1 MAHDSTHNQTKHWQA
16 LDAAHHV
23 HPFSDT
29 AALNKEGVRVIVKA
43 DGIYLWDSEG
53 NKIIDAMAGLWCV
66 QVGYGNK
73 ALADAGCEALNT
85 LPYYNHFF
93 KTTNPY
99 TVELAAKLATLLPDG
114 HEHVLFANSGSEAND
129 TALKLIR
136 YYWNLKKKPQKKIH
150 LSRDYAYHGVTFA
163 AASLSGLAPMHPQWD
178 LPLPGFEKVPTPY
191 WYGAKAAGY
200 GDIAP
205 EEFGVLIAKKL
216 EEKILEL
223 GADRVASFSAEPVQ
237 GAGGVIF
244 PPASYWPEVQRI
256 CRKYDVLLHLD
267 EVITGFGRT
276 GEWFGAQTFAISP
289 DIMTMAKGLSSGY
302 QPISAISLGE
312 RMAKTILHANEELVH
327 GYTYSGHPVASAV
340 ALKNLETIETLGLVP
355 RVKNSI
361 GPYFARRLH
370 EAFDDHPIVGE
381 VRTLG
386 LLGAVEL
393 VADRKKRAFFA
404 EIGTAG
410 TQCRNHCFKSGLV
423 SRAIRDTM
431 VLAPPLVVS
440 EAQIDEIVLRL
451 RNAVDRTAKD
461 FGRL

>member
-1 MAHDSTHNQTKHWQA
+1 MTKEHNLTKHWQA

-23 HPFSDT
+23 HPFTDT
-29 AALNKEGVRVIVKA
+29 EALIKEGVRVITRA
-43 DGIYLWDSEG
+43 DGVYLWDSEG
-53 NKIIDAMAGLWCV
+53 KKILDGMAGLWCV

-73 ALADAGCEALNT
+73 ALAEAGYEALTT

-99 TVELAAKLATLLPDG
+99 TAELAAKLASLLPDG
-114 HEHVLFANSGSEAND
+114 HDHVLFANSGSEAND

-163 AASLSGLAPMHPQWD
+163 AASLSGLTPMHPQFD
-178 LPLPGFEKVPTPY
+178 LPLPGFQKVPAPY
-191 WYGAKAAGY
+191 WYGAKAAGH
-200 GDIAP
+200 GDIGAD
-205 EEFGVLIAKKL
+205 EFGILIAKKL
-216 EEKILEL
+216 EEKVLEL
-223 GADRVASFSAEPVQ
+223 GADNVASFSAEPIQ

-244 PPASYWPEVQRI
+244 PPKTYWPEVERI

-276 GEWFGAQTFAISP
+276 GEWFGAQTFGVAP

-302 QPISAISLGE
+302 QPISAISLGD
-312 RMAKTILHANEELVH
+312 RMAETILHANEELVH

-340 ALKNLETIETLGLVP
+340 ALKNLETIESLGLVP
-355 RVKNSI
+355 RVKNEI
-361 GPYFARRLH
+361 GPYMARRLH
-370 EAFDDHPIVGE
+370 ETFDDHPIVGE

-386 LLGAVEL
+386 LLGAIEL
-393 VADRKKRAFFA
+393 VADRKTRSFFP
-404 EIGTAG
+404 EIGTVG
-410 TQCRNHCFKSGLV
+410 THCRNYCFGSGLV

-431 VLAPPLVVS
+431 VLSPPLTIS
-440 EAQIDEIVLRL
+440 ESEVEEIVAKLK
-451 RNAVDRTAKD
+451 AAIDSTAKD
-461 FGRL
+461 FGKL

>member
-1 MAHDSTHNQTKHWQA
+1 MAREHHNLTRHWQA

-29 AALNKEGVRVIVKA
+29 AALNREGVRVITKA
-43 DGIYLWDSEG
+43 DGVWLWDSEG
-53 NKIIDAMAGLWCV
+53 RKILDGMAGLWCV

-73 ALADAGCEALNT
+73 ALAEAGCEALKT

-93 KTTNPY
+93 KTTNPW
-99 TVELAAKLATLLPDG
+99 TVELAAKLAGLLPEG

-129 TALKLIR
+129 SALKLIR
-136 YYWNLKKKPQKKIH
+136 YYWNLKKKPEKKIH

-163 AASLSGLAPMHPQWD
+163 AASLSGLTPMHPQWD
-178 LPLPGFEKVPTPY
+178 LPLPGFRKVPAPY
-191 WYGAKAAGY
+191 WYGARAAGH

-205 EEFGVLIAKKL
+205 EAFGLLIAKKL
-216 EEKILEL
+216 EEKILEI

-244 PPASYWPEVQRI
+244 PPASYWPEVARI
-256 CRKYDVLLHLD
+256 CRKHDVLLHLD

-276 GEWFGAQTFAISP
+276 GEWFGAQTFRLQP

-302 QPISAISLGE
+302 QPISAISMGE
-312 RMAKTILHANEELVH
+312 RMAKAILHADEELVH

-340 ALKNLETIETLGLVP
+340 ALRNLEAIEELGLVK
-355 RVKNSI
+355 RVKKEI
-361 GPYFARRLH
+361 GPYFARALH
-370 EAFDDHPIVGE
+370 AAFDDHPIVGE

-393 VADRKKRAFFA
+393 VADRKKRAFFPD
-404 EIGTAG
+404 IGNAG
-410 TQCRNHCFKSGLV
+410 THCRNYCFNSGLI

-431 VLAPPLVVS
+431 VLAPPLVIS
-440 EAQIDEIVLRL
+440 EAEVDEAVRL
-451 RNAVDRTAKD
+451 LKNAVDRTAKD

>member
-1 MAHDSTHNQTKHWQA
+1 MTGTHNQTKHWQA

-29 AALNKEGVRVIVKA
+29 AALNKEGVRVITKA

-53 NKIIDAMAGLWCV
+53 RKIIDGMAGLWCV

-99 TVELAAKLATLLPDG
+99 TVELAAKLAGLLPDG
-114 HEHVLFANSGSEAND
+114 HDHVLFANSGSEAND

-136 YYWNLKKKPQKKIH
+136 YFWNLKKKPQKKIH

-163 AASLSGLAPMHPQWD
+163 AASLSGLTPMHPQWD

-191 WYGAKAAGY
+191 WFGAKAAGY
-200 GDIAP
+200 GDVGP
-205 EEFGVLIAKKL
+205 EEFGVLIAGKL

-223 GADRVASFSAEPVQ
+223 GAGHVASFSAEPIQ

-244 PPASYWPEVQRI
+244 PPASYWLEVQRI

-276 GEWFGAQTFAISP
+276 GEWFGADTFGIAP

-302 QPISAISLGE
+302 QPISAISLGA
-312 RMAKTILHANEELVH
+312 RMAKTILNANEELVH

-340 ALKNLETIETLGLVP
+340 ALKNLEVMEALGLVP
-355 RVKNSI
+355 RVKNVI
-361 GPYFARRLH
+361 GPYFARALH
-370 EAFDDHPIVGE
+370 AAFDGHPIVGE
-381 VRTLG
+381 VRTQG

-393 VADRKKRAFFA
+393 VSDKKQRAFFA
-404 EIGTAG
+404 DIGTVG
-410 TQCRNHCFKSGLV
+410 TLCRNYCFDSGLI

-431 VLAPPLVVS
+431 VLSPPLTVT
-440 EAQIDEIVLRL
+440 EAEIDAIVARL
-451 RNAVDRTAKD
+451 KDAVDRTAKD
-461 FGRL
+461 LNRL